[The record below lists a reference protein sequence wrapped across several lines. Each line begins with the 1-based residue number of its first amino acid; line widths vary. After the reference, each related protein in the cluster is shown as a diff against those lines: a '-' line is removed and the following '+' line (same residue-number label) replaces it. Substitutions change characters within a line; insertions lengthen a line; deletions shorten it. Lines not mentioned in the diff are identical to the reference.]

1 MRSNIMA
8 TPVSVT
14 SSNTNA
20 ASQVQSRDDKALS
33 PVAKAKADL
42 NASIVQASLTVSINS
57 SNEPLSVLLKTALTG
72 INEALKDDFGENAI
86 QNATSQDNTPEG
98 TSGRIVSLS
107 TAFFEAYKQQH
118 PGEDEG
124 ELLNKFMDTIKGGV
138 EQGFKEAREVLD
150 GMKVLNGDIASNID
164 KTYELV
170 QKGFD
175 DFVSAQQ
182 SRIAGAKDGAKD
194 SATDKAAA

>member
-1 MRSNIMA
+1 MA